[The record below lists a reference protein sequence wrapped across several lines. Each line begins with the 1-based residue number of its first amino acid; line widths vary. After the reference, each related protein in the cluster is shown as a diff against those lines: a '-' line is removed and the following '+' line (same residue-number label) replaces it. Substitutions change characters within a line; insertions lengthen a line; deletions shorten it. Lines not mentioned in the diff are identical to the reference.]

1 MAQTH
6 RVAVMAG
13 DGIGREVMPEGL
25 KVLEAAAEA
34 FGLQLEFHTF
44 DWASCDYYLQH
55 GAMLPDNWHETLR
68 NYDAIYFGAVGWPQ
82 TVPDHISLWGSLL
95 QFRRGFDQYVNLRPV
110 RLFEGVS
117 CPLAGKKA
125 GDIDFMIVRENTE
138 GEYSSV
144 GGRMFE
150 GTERELVLQEA
161 VFTRHG
167 VDRILKFAFD
177 LAQTRELDVN
187 SRIDSI
193 IPEIKDSAYQGATV
207 RHLLDMRVGVDF
219 DEDYLATAGAIIEYR
234 KAQGW
239 NPLAPGD
246 SARNL
251 RDFFPIL
258 TETDGSHGE
267 RFHYASPN
275 TDLLGWVLERVSGK
289 RFADL
294 LSDLIWQPL
303 GAEQN
308 AYITVDRT
316 GAPRCAG
323 GICTTARDLARVGR
337 LFVTQGRA
345 NGKQI
350 IPAEWLEDI
359 LTAGDRQA
367 WQDGDFF
374 EFYEGASMHY
384 RSKWYVEHGPHT
396 MVFGLGVFGQNV
408 FVEPENDLV
417 IVKFS
422 SQPLP
427 LDQGF
432 NSLTHRGINVL
443 RGLLR

>member
-1 MAQTH
+1 MENTQKEKNVTKQTLMRGFPPKPEDQVTLGNWRTPPYNRWAFSHVCEIVPSAIIRNNPAQTDGLPE
-6 RVAVMAG
+6 APIEITGFELDENGKKMPLSEWLAETYT
-13 DGIGREVMPEGL
+13 DGILIMCSGKIIYE
-25 KVLEAAAEA
+25 
-34 FGLQLEFHTF
+34 Q
-44 DWASCDYYLQH
+44 
-55 GAMLPDNWHETLR
+55 
-68 NYDAIYFGAVGWPQ
+68 YFGELDRYTP
-82 TVPDHISLWGSLL
+82 HILMSVSKSLTALVAGI
-95 QFRRGFDQYVNLRPV
+95 
-110 RLFEGVS
+110 
-117 CPLAGKKA
+117 LAGR
-125 GDIDFMIVRENTE
+125 GI
-138 GEYSSV
+138 
-144 GGRMFE
+144 
-150 GTERELVLQEA
+150 
-161 VFTRHG
+161 
-167 VDRILKFAFD
+167 
-177 LAQTRELDVN
+177 LDVD

-219 DEDYLATAGAIIEYR
+219 DEDYLATSGAIIEYR

-239 NPLAPGD
+239 NPLTPGD

-258 TETDGSHGE
+258 TETDGGHGE
-267 RFHYASPN
+267 RFHYVSPN
-275 TDLLGWVLERVSGK
+275 TDLLGWVLERVSGQ

-294 LSDLIWQPL
+294 LSGLIWQPL

-337 LFVTQGRA
+337 LFATRGRA
-345 NGKQI
+345 DGKQI

-359 LTAGDRQA
+359 LTAGDRRA
-367 WQDGDFF
+367 WQEGDFF
-374 EFYEGASMHY
+374 GLYEDAPIHY
-384 RSKWYVEHGPHT
+384 RSKWYVEHGLHT
-396 MVFGLGVFGQNV
+396 MVFGMGVFGQNV